1 MKNRSTEVT
10 EIKGN
15 SLKNTYGSNSLD
27 NLVERLQSTSSP
39 KRRYEYILWLA
50 KSLPL
55 LSEDFHLENTKVKG
69 CISEVYV
76 LGTLSNGKIQW
87 QGYSDALITKG
98 LLAFLIKGLNDLTP
112 FEVLSIDQKFI
123 EMTGLSKSLTPS
135 RANGFLNIFLKMKSQ
150 AKNLSLP
157 SSNSEQ

>member
-1 MKNRSTEVT
+1 MT
-10 EIKGN
+10 EIKE
-15 SLKNTYGSNSLD
+15 KPFINTYGSDSLD
-27 NLVERLQSTSSP
+27 NLIERLQSTSDP

-55 LSEDFHLENTKVKG
+55 LDEDLHLATTKVKG

-76 LGTLSNGKIQW
+76 LGILLNGRIQW
-87 QGYSDALITKG
+87 KGYSDALITKG

-112 FEVLSIDQKFI
+112 FEVLSIDEKFI

-135 RANGFLNIFLKMKSQ
+135 RANGFLNIFLKMKAQ
-150 AKNLSLP
+150 AKNLSTTR
-157 SSNSEQ
+157 SENE

>member
-1 MKNRSTEVT
+1 MT
-10 EIKGN
+10 EIKEK
-15 SLKNTYGSNSLD
+15 SYGSDSLD
-27 NLVERLQSTSSP
+27 NLIERLQSTSDP

-55 LSEDFHLENTKVKG
+55 LNEDLRIETTKVKG

-76 LGTLSNGKIQW
+76 LGILMNGKIQW
-87 QGYSDALITKG
+87 KGYSDALITKG
-98 LLAFLIKGLNDLTP
+98 LLAFLIKALNELTP
-112 FEVLSIDQKFI
+112 FEVLSIDEKFI

-135 RANGFLNIFLKMKSQ
+135 RANGFLNIFLKMRSQ

-157 SSNSEQ
+157 SSNNK

>member
-1 MKNRSTEVT
+1 MT
-10 EIKGN
+10 EIKEK
-15 SLKNTYGSNSLD
+15 SLINTYGSDSLD
-27 NLVERLQSTSSP
+27 NLIERLQSTSDA

-55 LSEDFHLENTKVKG
+55 LTEDLRLETTKVKG

-76 LGTLSNGKIQW
+76 LGILLNGKIQW
-87 QGYSDALITKG
+87 KGYSDALITKG

-112 FEVLSIDQKFI
+112 FEVLSINENFI

-135 RANGFLNIFLKMKSQ
+135 RANGFLNIFLKMKVQ
-150 AKNLSLP
+150 AKNFSLT
-157 SSNSEQ
+157 SSENK

>member
-1 MKNRSTEVT
+1 MT
-10 EIKGN
+10 EIKEK
-15 SLKNTYGSNSLD
+15 SYGSDSLD
-27 NLVERLQSTSSP
+27 NLIERLQSTSNP

-55 LSEDFHLENTKVKG
+55 LNEDLRLETTKVKG

-76 LGTLSNGKIQW
+76 LGILMNGKIQW
-87 QGYSDALITKG
+87 KGYSDALITKG
-98 LLAFLIKGLNDLTP
+98 LLAFLIKALNELTP
-112 FEVLSIDQKFI
+112 FEVLSIDEKFI

-135 RANGFLNIFLKMKSQ
+135 RANGFLNIFLKMRSQ

-157 SSNSEQ
+157 SSNNE

>member
-1 MKNRSTEVT
+1 MT
-10 EIKGN
+10 EIKEKPF
-15 SLKNTYGSNSLD
+15 LNTYGSGSLD
-27 NLVERLQSTSSP
+27 KLIDRLQSTSDP

-55 LSEDFHLENTKVKG
+55 LSEDLHLETTKVKG
-69 CISEVYV
+69 CVSEVYV
-76 LGTLSNGKIQW
+76 FGILSNGKIQW

-112 FEVLSIDQKFI
+112 FEVLSIHEKFI

-135 RANGFLNIFLKMKSQ
+135 RANGFLNIFLKMKAQ
-150 AKNLSLP
+150 AKNLSLS
-157 SSNSEQ
+157 SSNEK

>member
-1 MKNRSTEVT
+1 MTK
-10 EIKGN
+10 IKEK
-15 SLKNTYGSNSLD
+15 SFINTYGSDSLD
-27 NLVERLQSTSSP
+27 NLIARLQSTSEP

-50 KSLPL
+50 KSLPNL
-55 LSEDFHLENTKVKG
+55 TEDLRIDNTKVKG

-76 LGTLSNGKIQW
+76 LGILHKGKIQW
-87 QGYSDALITKG
+87 EGYSDALITKG

-112 FEVLSIDQKFI
+112 LEFLSIDEKFI

-150 AKNLSLP
+150 AKSLSQQC
-157 SSNSEQ
+157 SEIEK